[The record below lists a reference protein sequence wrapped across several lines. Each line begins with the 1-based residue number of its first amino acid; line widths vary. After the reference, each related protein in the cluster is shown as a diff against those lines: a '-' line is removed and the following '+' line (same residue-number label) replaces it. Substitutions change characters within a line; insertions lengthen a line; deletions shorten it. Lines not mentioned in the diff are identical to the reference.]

1 MKILITGAPGF
12 IGSHVAR
19 LLVQQ
24 GHDVHVTLL
33 DVETSRIRDILPRL
47 NAIPC
52 NIEQSAKVDACL
64 AAVRP
69 ELCIH
74 LAWYAVPGKYLNA
87 PENFSSLNATL
98 LLAQKLAALGCRRF
112 VGIGSCFEYEHGSS
126 VLSESS
132 PAKPL
137 SLYAACKLSAAL
149 VLEQFA
155 RLTPMQIAWTR
166 LFYQYGPDEAPQRL
180 MPHVINSLLQGRRVE
195 LTPGEQVRDFL
206 HVEDVASGIAAVAQ
220 SSLTGVVNV
229 ASGQRVT
236 VREIA
241 EKIAA
246 IVGRADLLA
255 LGARPYAPN
264 DPMFI
269 LADNSRLR
277 QNTGWKPRYDLESG
291 LRQTIEWWKA
301 RQ

>member
-1 MKILITGAPGF
+1 
-12 IGSHVAR
+12 
-19 LLVQQ
+19 
-24 GHDVHVTLL
+24 
-33 DVETSRIRDILPRL
+33 
-47 NAIPC
+47 
-52 NIEQSAKVDACL
+52 
-64 AAVRP
+64 
-69 ELCIH
+69 
-74 LAWYAVPGKYLNA
+74 
-87 PENFSSLNATL
+87 
-98 LLAQKLAALGCRRF
+98 
-112 VGIGSCFEYEHGSS
+112 
-126 VLSESS
+126 
-132 PAKPL
+132 
-137 SLYAACKLSAAL
+137 
-149 VLEQFA
+149 
-155 RLTPMQIAWTR
+155 
-166 LFYQYGPDEAPQRL
+166 
-180 MPHVINSLLQGRRVE
+180 